1 MRCRWIAARRT
12 AARRATAS
20 CGSRTLPVNN
30 TLQLNTDLHGKG
42 ILAGVE
48 TATTEST
55 RKDTS
60 MAAWMDKKYCT
71 QRTLEQALR
80 STANRNRG
88 QQPLVMRPIVDSKT
102 A

>member
-1 MRCRWIAARRT
+1 MEKESLLEKDI
-12 AARRATAS
+12 
-20 CGSRTLPVNN
+20 
-30 TLQLNTDLHGKG
+30 
-42 ILAGVE
+42 VE

-88 QQPLVMRPIVDSKT
+88 QQPLEDGLRDRKRETERYTAPPGTRLRPYIMHQFICIVYCGTISSR
-102 A
+102 

>member
-1 MRCRWIAARRT
+1 MEKESLLEKDI
-12 AARRATAS
+12 
-20 CGSRTLPVNN
+20 
-30 TLQLNTDLHGKG
+30 
-42 ILAGVE
+42 VE

-55 RKDTS
+55 RKDIS

-88 QQPLVMRPIVDSKT
+88 QQPLEDGLRDRKRET
-102 A
+102 ERLRDTLRHQALD

>member
-1 MRCRWIAARRT
+1 MEKESLLEKDI
-12 AARRATAS
+12 
-20 CGSRTLPVNN
+20 
-30 TLQLNTDLHGKG
+30 
-42 ILAGVE
+42 VE

-88 QQPLVMRPIVDSKT
+88 QQPLEDGLRDRERERLRD
-102 A
+102 